1 MAHLCRTC
9 TRRGSCII
17 ARGLENTDWEP
28 LLSLAFRA
36 CDTQGYPGDIEMRMG
51 FERCRAYSPNT
62 GARLSSAVGVL
73 VFRGS
78 LRPDVPE
85 DEEESL

>member
-28 LLSLAFRA
+28 VEALAFRA
-36 CDTQGYPGDIEMRMG
+36 YDTQGYPGDIEMRMG
-51 FERCRAYSPNT
+51 VERCRAYNPNT
-62 GARLSSAVGVL
+62 GARLSSAASVV

-78 LRPDVPE
+78 LRPDS
-85 DEEESL
+85 EEGL